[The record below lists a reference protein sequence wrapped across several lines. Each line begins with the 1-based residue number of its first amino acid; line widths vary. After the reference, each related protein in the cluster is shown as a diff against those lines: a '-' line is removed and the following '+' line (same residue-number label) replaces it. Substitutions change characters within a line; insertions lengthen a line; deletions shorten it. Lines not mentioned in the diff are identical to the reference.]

1 MVYMQC
7 DSPIVEIEIHLDK
20 INHFIIVKEYA
31 SVLPDKRFEAP

>member
-1 MVYMQC
+1 MQC

-20 INHFIIVKEYA
+20 VNYFITVKEYA